1 MDVRDLR
8 AVSMFDGLSDDQLG
22 ELIAA
27 ADDVPFVPG
36 DVLFREGE
44 PADSWWVLL
53 TGELELVRRLE
64 HGEGVVAVMSR
75 PGLWAGGFR
84 AWTETA
90 GYLATGRAASSGR
103 MLRVPSPVLGDRVRA
118 WFPFGVHLIE
128 GFFQTVRSMEALS
141 RQREALLALGG
152 LAAGLAHEINN
163 PASAAVRAV
172 QALEESCEGML
183 SSLVDLAERSL
194 RADQFVALDA
204 LRSELDASSTS
215 AVDPL
220 AMADREEALSTWLD
234 SHDVVEGWRIATPFA
249 LAGVDIEWC
258 ERATRL
264 LDDETLEPGLQWV
277 ASTLS
282 MSTQLTTVRDSTSR
296 ISALVADAKIYTQVD
311 RASFQVIDVTE
322 GITSTLSMLAH
333 KLPDGVQVVRE
344 FGHDVP
350 TIEGYPGELNQVWT
364 NLINNALDA
373 ITDNGDIGTLRI
385 STRAENGGVL
395 VEIADTGPGMPPD
408 VQARAFEPFFTT
420 KDVGKGTGL
429 GLDISR
435 RIIAQRHRGQISIDR
450 RGDETVF
457 GVWLPAHS

>member
-8 AVSMFDGLSDDQLG
+8 AVSMFDGLSDDQLS
-22 ELIAA
+22 ELMDA
-27 ADDVPFVPG
+27 ADEVPFETG

-53 TGELELVRRLE
+53 AGELELVRRLE

-84 AWTETA
+84 AWTEAA
-90 GYLATGRAASSGR
+90 GYLATGRAATSGR

-172 QALEESCEGML
+172 QALEESCESLL

-194 RADQFVALDA
+194 RAEQFVGLDA
-204 LRSELDASSTS
+204 LRRELDTASAATI
-215 AVDPL
+215 DPL
-220 AMADREEALSTWLD
+220 ALADSEEALLAWLE
-234 SHDVVEGWRIATPFA
+234 SHDVAAGWSIASA
-249 LAGVDIEWC
+249 LAAAGVDLGWC
-258 ERATRL
+258 ERASRI
-264 LDDETLEPGLQWV
+264 LDRETLEPGLLWV

-282 MSTQLTTVRDSTSR
+282 MASQLMTVRDSTSR
-296 ISALVADAKIYTQVD
+296 ISALVADAKIYSQVD
-311 RASFQVIDVTE
+311 RASFQVIDVSQ
-322 GITSTLSMLAH
+322 GIASTLSMLAH
-333 KLPDGVQVVRE
+333 KLPDGVKVIRE
-344 FGHDVP
+344 FSHDAP
-350 TIEGYPGELNQVWT
+350 TIEAYPGELNQVWT
-364 NLINNALDA
+364 NLINNAVDA
-373 ITDNGDIGTLRI
+373 IGENGEVGTLRI

-408 VQARAFEPFFTT
+408 VQARAFEPFYTT

-435 RIIAQRHRGQISIDR
+435 RIIVQRHHGQISIDR
-450 RGDETVF
+450 RDGETVF
-457 GVWLPAHS
+457 SVWLPQHS